1 MDSRLVGLMDGI
13 MGGQMDGWMDGL
25 KVRTDRWM
33 EGQIYRQMDR
43 ETGGF
48 TDDWMDRIMQGW
60 MDGTFIQDKCGYLW
74 INI

>member
-1 MDSRLVGLMDGI
+1 
-13 MGGQMDGWMDGL
+13 MDGL